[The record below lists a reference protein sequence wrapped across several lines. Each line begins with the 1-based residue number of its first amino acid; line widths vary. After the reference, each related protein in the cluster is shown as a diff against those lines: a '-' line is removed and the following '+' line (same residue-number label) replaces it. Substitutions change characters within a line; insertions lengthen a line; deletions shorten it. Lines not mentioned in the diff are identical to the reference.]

1 MNIGQIKVW
10 AWATAAVLTIGLS
23 YYVWDFVR
31 GLPELEKG
39 PDLKAVRDVLEG
51 VAPMKVQSD
60 KLMTYDHAKKVIALV
75 DWTGAPKPPPAA
87 PTGPTTPVDVPK
99 TPVKELV
106 KVLSIACDL
115 AEPEK
120 SFIQVRYLPAAG
132 VGTLFAV
139 LHTGKQLSPQ
149 HKGITLEAIEPG
161 IARFK
166 FEDGRE
172 PETLA
177 CQEFDAKSQIVVIG
191 LDGDWIVPA
200 KSATIPKAGG
210 DDYRPG
216 NTMKLGLNRYKL
228 GTEDMK
234 KFNEDYAK
242 ILGTEV
248 QTAQHRDPKSGK
260 YDGIE
265 IKSVQPGSIAERH
278 GAQQGDVVKSIN
290 GHPVNTT
297 NEAITFVK
305 TNKDKYSSWEVVIEN
320 KGKTRTVTYDSG
332 GN

>member
-10 AWATAAVLTIGLS
+10 AWAAAAVLTIGLS
-23 YYVWDFVR
+23 YYVYDFVR

-39 PDLKAVRDVLEG
+39 PDPKAVRDVLEG

-60 KLMTYDHAKKVIALV
+60 KMMTYDHAKKTVALV
-75 DWTGAPKPPPAA
+75 DWTGAPPPPKATQVD
-87 PTGPTTPVDVPK
+87 PGPPPPPPK
-99 TPVKELV
+99 TPVKEYIKL
-106 KVLSIACDL
+106 LALNCDL
-115 AEPEK
+115 GEPAK

-132 VGTLFAV
+132 AASMFAILRVGEP
-139 LHTGKQLSPQ
+139 LSPQ
-149 HKGITLEAIEPG
+149 LTGITIEAIEPG
-161 IARFK
+161 VAKFK
-166 FEDGRE
+166 FTDGRE
-172 PETLA
+172 SESLSCA
-177 CQEFDAKSQIVVIG
+177 EFDAKSSIVVIG

-200 KSATIPKAGG
+200 KAATIPKIGG

-216 NTMKLGLNRYKL
+216 NTIPTGRNRFRLGS
-228 GTEDMK
+228 EDMK
-234 KFNEDYAK
+234 RFNEDYAK

-248 QTAQHRDPKSGK
+248 QTAQHRDPNTGK

-278 GAQQGDVVKSIN
+278 GAQAGDVVKSIN

-305 TNKDKYSSWEVVIEN
+305 TNKDKYSTWEVVIEN
-320 KGKTRTVTYDSG
+320 KGKQRTVTYDSG